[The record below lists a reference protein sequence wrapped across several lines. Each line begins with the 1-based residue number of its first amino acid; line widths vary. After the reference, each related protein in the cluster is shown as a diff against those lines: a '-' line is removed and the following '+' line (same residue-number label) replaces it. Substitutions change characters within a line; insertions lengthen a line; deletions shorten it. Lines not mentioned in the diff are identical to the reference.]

1 VATSLPIPEA
11 APRTPAEAEA
21 AGGAVRR
28 EGEDGASPREAATL
42 ASIAPGETALVV
54 RVDTARPIGQRLVD
68 LGFVP
73 GTRVR
78 VIRRAPL
85 GDPVT
90 YEVRGARLCLRRS
103 EALRI
108 EVSRCVDGPASG
120 PAPRR

>member
-1 VATSLPIPEA
+1 MAATLPIPESDQA
-11 APRTPAEAEA
+11 AEADA
-21 AGGAVRR
+21 PTAR
-28 EGEDGASPREAATL
+28 PTTTL
-42 ASIAPGETALVV
+42 ASLAPGETADVS

-90 YEVRGARLCLRRS
+90 YEVRGSRLCLRRS
-103 EALRI
+103 EARQI
-108 EVSRCVDGPASG
+108 EVARCAAAPAAG
-120 PAPRR
+120 VADPR